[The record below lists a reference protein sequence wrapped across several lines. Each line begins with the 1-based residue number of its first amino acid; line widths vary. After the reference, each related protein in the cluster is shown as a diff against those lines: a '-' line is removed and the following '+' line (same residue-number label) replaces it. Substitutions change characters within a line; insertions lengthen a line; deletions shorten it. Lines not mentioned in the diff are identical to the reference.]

1 MAFENHWM
9 EVVRQADA
17 EVFELDEL
25 RKRVLADLIEVS
37 GEDPAWLRASLSA
50 AMGGKPLPERPGE
63 RSVHLKPTEP
73 VAPVL
78 NVPMVSRRLGID
90 EGTGPQQH
98 PMDGGGE
105 GERNASPTIEHV
117 PGPVPVSE
125 ATHVLRAKAFQ
136 LAATLAQRHH
146 FGELIEPLHGQG
158 CGFIVTDVVDP
169 SLREKL
175 GEETYE
181 RISTLWWHLLGCAE
195 LTAIP
200 ATQAGQLLPAESVL
214 RRALEIGDLD
224 LVLDHVATLDPGRFG
239 RALWQRLTD
248 EDWQTLLELLSV
260 YRALS
265 KSVQAEGHSL
275 WDTPLSDV
283 EAPRH

>member
-63 RSVHLKPTEP
+63 RSLDLKSTEAASRVLNPPIDPRRVPIDQGTEP
-73 VAPVL
+73 RQNP
-78 NVPMVSRRLGID
+78 RG
-90 EGTGPQQH
+90 
-98 PMDGGGE
+98 GGGE
-105 GERNASPTIEHV
+105 GERDPSPTSERV
-117 PGPVPVSE
+117 AGPVAIGE
-125 ATHVLRAKAFQ
+125 GAQVLRAKAFQ

-146 FGELIEPLHGQG
+146 FGELIEPLHSQG

-169 SLREKL
+169 SLHEKL
-175 GEETYE
+175 GKETYE

-200 ATQAGQLLPAESVL
+200 AAQATRLLPAESVL

-224 LVLDHVATLDPGRFG
+224 LVLDHVATLG
-239 RALWQRLTD
+239 
-248 EDWQTLLELLSV
+248 
-260 YRALS
+260 
-265 KSVQAEGHSL
+265 
-275 WDTPLSDV
+275 
-283 EAPRH
+283 